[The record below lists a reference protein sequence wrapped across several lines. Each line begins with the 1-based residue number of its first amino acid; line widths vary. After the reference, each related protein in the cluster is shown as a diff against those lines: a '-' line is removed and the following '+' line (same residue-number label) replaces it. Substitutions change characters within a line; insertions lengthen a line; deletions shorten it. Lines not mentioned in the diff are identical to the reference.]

1 LQQTYGDRVRV
12 VWKDFPL
19 IRIHPQA
26 AKAAEAAHCAEE
38 QGKFWPYHDLL
49 FANQNALMVDDLKN
63 HAQQMALD
71 ASRFNACLDSS
82 KYAARVQEGL
92 NAGTAL
98 GVSSTPTLFVNGRVM
113 PGAYPFEELA
123 AVVDEELQRK

>member
-1 LQQTYGDRVRV
+1 M
-12 VWKDFPL
+12 
-19 IRIHPQA
+19 
-26 AKAAEAAHCAEE
+26 
-38 QGKFWPYHDLL
+38 L

-98 GVSSTPTLFVNGRVM
+98 GVSSTPTLFVNGSVYR
-113 PGAYPFEELA
+113 GSYD
-123 AVVDEELQRK
+123 VDTLVEVLSR